1 MTSPDTRPFRRLGL
15 VDLEAKFRQEQGTAV
30 VLNYIDFTDPNYADR
45 VNEVLYSEQGDMEFV
60 ASCDCGY
67 RSSNFYIGATCPR
80 CRTDVLPPLSFG
92 RDSLPHAAWIAMP
105 DDIPGVLHPVFYRV
119 LAKWLTYDRDRNL
132 IDILLDPL
140 ADAPPDLADCPRG
153 FQAFHDLFDEILPIL
168 ATFPRKQAQ
177 WPWIQTFVERYRP
190 LAFVR
195 HLPALSSVLHPV
207 TRADETAAQSRTYT
221 DKDSE
226 HFLSAVHILSFLRFG
241 SSRIR
246 SEAQRDRKIHEAY
259 KAYINYASGV
269 VKKKLAEKTG
279 LLRKHMFGARFHW
292 SFRSVITPIA
302 GPHRY
307 DELYIPWSVAV
318 NLLQVHIV
326 GRLMNDHKHTLQ
338 DALHRHKAAE
348 TQHDEIIS
356 GIMNALI
363 AESDWPGLP
372 VLFNRN
378 PSIQRGATQL
388 LFVTK
393 IKPDPADRSIALSV
407 LILTKPNADFDG
419 DSLNSLLLMESDAVR
434 KFLAQHPSNYYLS
447 TSEPAIDT
455 AISLPKQP
463 TINLAAFQG
472 YV

>member
-1 MTSPDTRPFRRLGL
+1 MPDPRTYRRLGL
-15 VDLEAKFRQEQGTAV
+15 VDLEEKFRQEQETAV

-45 VNEVLYSEQGDMEFV
+45 VNEALYSEQGDMEFV

-67 RSSNFYIGATCPR
+67 RNSNFYIGATCPR
-80 CRTDVLPPLSFG
+80 CKTEVLPPLSFG
-92 RDSLPHAAWIAMP
+92 RDSLPHTAWIAMP
-105 DDIPGVLHPVFYRV
+105 EEIPGVLHPVFYRV
-119 LAKWLTYDRDRNL
+119 LSKWLTYDRNKTY
-132 IDILLDPL
+132 IDTLLDPT
-140 ADAPPDLADCPRG
+140 AETPPELEAFPRG
-153 FQAFHDLFDEILPIL
+153 FQAFHDHFDEILVQL
-168 ATFPRKQAQ
+168 STLPRKQAQ
-177 WPWIQTFVERYRP
+177 WPWIRTFTERYRH

-207 TRADETAAQSRTYT
+207 TRADETASQSRTYT

-226 HFLSAVHILSFLRFG
+226 YFLSAVHILSFLRFG
-241 SSRIR
+241 TTRIR
-246 SEAQRDRKIHEAY
+246 APEQRDRKIQEAY
-259 KAYINYASGV
+259 AAYITYVSSV
-269 VKKKLAEKTG
+269 IKKKIAEKTG

-292 SFRSVITPIA
+292 SFRSVIAPIP

-307 DELYIPWSVAV
+307 DELHVPWSVAV

-326 GRLMNDHKHTLQ
+326 GRLMRDHGHTLQ
-338 DALHRHKAAE
+338 DALHDHKAAE
-348 TQHDEIIS
+348 TKHDAVIAK
-356 GIMNALI
+356 IMDDLI

-393 IKPDPADRSIALSV
+393 VKQDPADKSIALSV
-407 LILTKPNADFDG
+407 LILSKPNADFDG
-419 DSLNSLLLMESDAVR
+419 DSLNSLLLTESEAVK

-447 TSEPAIDT
+447 TSEPAVDT

-463 TINLAAFQG
+463 TVNLAAFQG